1 MSRHELTLSRGP
13 TSCRTKPL
21 GWDSLVSRDG
31 VTGCNN
37 IIVRAVREIVIALRR
52 IAWPE
57 YSSKKSNHVFN
68 QHQLVLLLVLR
79 QRLSKSYREFISW
92 LNVMD
97 GVLRELGMAYIPHFT
112 TLQKFAQR
120 VDQGRL
126 ECLMAM
132 ITKRH
137 THGDTIVAVDSTGFS
152 CGYASQYFIH
162 TISVKRSE
170 GDRMIDRAVT
180 RHVKQQAVIDVENQ
194 MILALLFRYGP
205 YNDFRDAVPVL
216 AKAASTFNIKM
227 VLADKGYDSEEIR
240 RFIIKDM
247 KASTQ
252 IPTRRPQ
259 KRAAEIHGWHRRNQA
274 STFDES
280 AYHQRSLVETMPS
293 VTKRVMGEAVRA
305 RAQDSQWKELVVR
318 GIAYNAWRAGRL
330 LVNR

>member
-1 MSRHELTLSRGP
+1 MRE
-13 TSCRTKPL
+13 
-21 GWDSLVSRDG
+21 V
-31 VTGCNN
+31 
-37 IIVRAVREIVIALRR
+37 EIVLRR
-52 IAWPE
+52 SAWPE
-57 YSSKKSNHVFN
+57 HSNKKSNHVFT
-68 QHQLVLLLVLR
+68 QHQLIIMLVLR

-92 LNVMD
+92 LKVMD
-97 GVLRELGMAYIPHFT
+97 GVVRELGMEYLPHFT

-132 ITKRH
+132 IAKRH
-137 THGDTIVAVDSTGFS
+137 SHGDATVAVDSTGFS

-180 RHVKQQAVIDVENQ
+180 RHVKQQAVIDVDNQ
-194 MILALLFRYGP
+194 MILALFFRYGP
-205 YNDFRDAVPVL
+205 NNDFRDAVPVL
-216 AKAASTFNIKM
+216 AKAASTFDIRT

-240 RFIIKDM
+240 RFIIKEM
-247 KASTQ
+247 RAETQ

-259 KRAAEIHGWHRRNQA
+259 KRAVEIHGMYRRSQA

-280 AYHQRSLVETMPS
+280 VYHQRSLVETMHS
-293 VTKRVMGEAVRA
+293 VSKRIMGEAVRA

-318 GIAYNAWRAGRL
+318 GIAYNAWIAGAFHGS
-330 LVNR
+330 